1 MTIPEINEK
10 IMSDEKFVLNELN
23 TLISYY
29 ELKHTMRWAHTRTE
43 DETESVAEHIYG
55 MHILIDYFYPLIAE
69 TEPLNL
75 ETIRHLATWHDMA
88 EAFVGDMT
96 TRTKTKE
103 HEQNEKIA
111 EAAITKN
118 APAHLANML
127 QTVYDEYDARITMES
142 KFVKAID
149 KIEPNLHLYFLSLKE
164 KDYSVHIDL
173 GWTVDDYRSYCEP
186 YLAPFPIIKKFH
198 DILYLQSEYKKLFP
212 INMSAL

>member
-1 MTIPEINEK
+1 MTITEINAK
-10 IMSDEKFVLNELN
+10 IMNDEEFVLDELN
-23 TLISYY
+23 TLTTYY

-103 HEQNEKIA
+103 HEQNEKLA
-111 EAAITKN
+111 ESEIVKN

-127 QTVYDEYDARITMES
+127 QSVYEEYDARITIES

-164 KDYSVHIDL
+164 KDYSKYLDL
-173 GWTVDDYRSYCEP
+173 GWTAEAYRTYREP
-186 YLAPFPIIKKFH
+186 YMRPFPLIQKF
-198 DILYLQSEYKKLFP
+198 DEVLYKKSKETNFFP
-212 INMSAL
+212 LE